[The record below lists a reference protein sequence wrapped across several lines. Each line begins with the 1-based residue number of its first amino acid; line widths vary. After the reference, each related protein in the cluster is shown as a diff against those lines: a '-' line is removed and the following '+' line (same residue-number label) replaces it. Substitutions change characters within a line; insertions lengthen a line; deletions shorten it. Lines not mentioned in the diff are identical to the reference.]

1 MSSVK
6 FASQDS
12 HAHEDNN
19 NGERHDLLHHDS
31 IVDPTAAINMSLPC
45 ETFLKAAVSLKD
57 QVILIDY
64 IFFVAKFKFC

>member
-31 IVDPTAAINMSLPC
+31 IVDPTAAISMSLPC
-45 ETFLKAAVSLKD
+45 EAFLKAAVSLKD
-57 QVILIDY
+57 QVILID
-64 IFFVAKFKFC
+64 